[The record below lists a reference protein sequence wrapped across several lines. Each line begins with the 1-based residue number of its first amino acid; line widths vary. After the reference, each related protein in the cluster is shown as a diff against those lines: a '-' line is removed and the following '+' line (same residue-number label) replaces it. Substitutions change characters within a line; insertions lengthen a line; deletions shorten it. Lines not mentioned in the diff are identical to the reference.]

1 MKAMNLTATKNNAQP
16 ARSSEFESVGAIL
29 ARVIDARGDLFAH
42 RLKKARLECS
52 RVESPAMRDKDV
64 R

>member
-1 MKAMNLTATKNNAQP
+1 MKAMNLTTTKNNAQP
-16 ARSSEFESVGAIL
+16 ARSPEFESVGEIL

-52 RVESPAMRDKDV
+52 RVGSPEKHERA
-64 R
+64 